1 MAKHGDDRTGNL
13 VCSFCGKSQDE
24 VRKLIAGPTVYICDE
39 CIDLCNDIIAEEVDQ
54 EETLSSTSAVPKP
67 SEIDKIARKGDNPS
81 ITRDVSGEGVQQ
93 ALLKII
99 EGTTASVPPKGGRK
113 HPQQEFLQVDTT
125 NILFICGGAFVG
137 LDDIIR
143 RRIGVKGMGFGAD
156 IRRKDER
163 SMSDL
168 LHEVQTEDLLKFGLI
183 PEFVGRLPVIA
194 TLEELDETALVRI
207 LKEPKNALTRQYQ
220 KLFEMEGVHLRF
232 TDGALSAIAREALK
246 RKSGARGLRAIM
258 ENIMLDVMYDIP
270 SQPTIKE
277 VLISEEVV
285 TNKVQLLRLPDGTVK
300 VLVEGKKRA
309 RVTRY
314 LSNAEFFLVEA
325 EALEEVCNKSTE
337 VEALIRSV
345 NATFENYVKLNKKVP
360 PEMIMSV
367 ASIDEPARLAD
378 TIVAHLGIKL
388 EDKQTLLEMT
398 NPADRLE
405 KVLGF
410 MRSEIEILEVE
421 KRIRTRVK
429 KQMEK
434 TQKEY
439 YLNEQMSAIQKELG
453 EKDEFKNEIQELE
466 EKIKQKK
473 MSAEAKEK
481 AEKELKKLK
490 MMSPISAEAT
500 VVRNYIDWIISLPW
514 HEYTEDKLDIQGA
527 EKILEED
534 HYGLEKV
541 KGRILEYLAVQSLV
555 GHMKGPILCL
565 VGPPGVGKTSLG
577 KSIARATG
585 RKFVRVSL
593 GGVRDEAE
601 IRGHRRTYIGALPG
615 KVIQSMKKA
624 GSGNPVFLLDE
635 ADNMSTDFRGDP
647 SSALLEVL
655 DPEQNSTF
663 NDHYL
668 DVDYDLA
675 KVMFVTTANTLERIP
690 RPLQDRMEII
700 RIAGYTELEK
710 LNIAKRY
717 LIPKQQEANGLK
729 PENIALSDS
738 ALMSIV
744 RHYTKEAGVRNLE
757 REIASVCRKVAVEVV
772 KKDRN
777 ARIRVSAKTLSIYLG
792 PPRYRFGKAEVEHK
806 IGVATGLAWTDLGG
820 ELLATE
826 VQIMPGKGKL
836 LITGRLGEVMQES
849 AQAAM
854 GYVRSRAEELG
865 LERDFYQKIDIHI
878 HIPEGAIPKD
888 GPSAGITMA
897 SALVSA
903 LTRIP
908 VRHDL
913 AMTGEVT
920 LRGNVLPIGGLKE
933 KVLAAHRGGIKKVLI
948 PVENEKDIREIPA
961 VILKSIEIELVEH
974 MDHVLRKALVLADP
988 ENYPKKP
995 ATPPAEP
1002 VPEAFQAA
1010 AVPPDAP
1017 DIVTH

>member
-39 CIDLCNDIIAEEVDQ
+39 CIDLCNDIIAEECDQ
-54 EETLSSTSAVPKP
+54 EESLSSTSAVPKP
-67 SEIDKIARKGDNPS
+67 SEIKKVLDQYVIGQERAKKILAVAVHNHYKRIDSQLVTGDVELQKSNILLVGPTGSGKTLLAQTLARFLQVPFAIADATSLTEAGYVGEDVENIILSLLQNADYDVEKCQRGIVYIDEIDKIARKGDNPS

-137 LDDIIR
+137 LEDIIR

-156 IRRKDER
+156 IRRRDER
-163 SMSDL
+163 NASDL

-194 TLEELDETALVRI
+194 TLQELDEQALVRI

-270 SQPTIKE
+270 SQPNIKK

-285 TNKVQLLRLPDGTVK
+285 TNKEQPIILFQKAAETAQRNGGRMLFRNEKRDSREAPPQAGGLRVPLLPLRDIIVFPHMVVPLFVGRQKSIRALEEAMNKQKFILLAAQKDAKTNDPAEDDIYRVGTLGTVVQLLRLPDGTVK

-309 RVTRY
+309 RVMRY
-314 LSNAEFFLVEA
+314 LSNAEYFLVEA

-345 NATFENYVKLNKKVP
+345 NATFETYVKLNKKIP

-398 NPADRLE
+398 NPAERLE

-439 YLNEQMSAIQKELG
+439 YLNEQMRAIQKELG

-473 MSAEAKEK
+473 MSAEAREK

-490 MMSPISAEAT
+490 MMSPMSAEAT
-500 VVRNYIDWIISLPW
+500 VVRNYIDWLISLPW
-514 HEYTEDKLDIQGA
+514 HEYTEDKLDIKEA
-527 EKILEED
+527 EKVLEDD
-534 HYGLEKV
+534 HFGLEKV
-541 KGRILEYLAVQSLV
+541 KQRILEYLAVQSLV
-555 GHMKGPILCL
+555 VH
-565 VGPPGVGKTSLG
+565 T
-577 KSIARATG
+577 
-585 RKFVRVSL
+585 
-593 GGVRDEAE
+593 
-601 IRGHRRTYIGALPG
+601 
-615 KVIQSMKKA
+615 KA
-624 GSGNPVFLLDE
+624 
-635 ADNMSTDFRGDP
+635 
-647 SSALLEVL
+647 
-655 DPEQNSTF
+655 
-663 NDHYL
+663 
-668 DVDYDLA
+668 
-675 KVMFVTTANTLERIP
+675 
-690 RPLQDRMEII
+690 
-700 RIAGYTELEK
+700 
-710 LNIAKRY
+710 
-717 LIPKQQEANGLK
+717 
-729 PENIALSDS
+729 
-738 ALMSIV
+738 
-744 RHYTKEAGVRNLE
+744 
-757 REIASVCRKVAVEVV
+757 
-772 KKDRN
+772 
-777 ARIRVSAKTLSIYLG
+777 
-792 PPRYRFGKAEVEHK
+792 
-806 IGVATGLAWTDLGG
+806 
-820 ELLATE
+820 
-826 VQIMPGKGKL
+826 
-836 LITGRLGEVMQES
+836 
-849 AQAAM
+849 
-854 GYVRSRAEELG
+854 
-865 LERDFYQKIDIHI
+865 
-878 HIPEGAIPKD
+878 
-888 GPSAGITMA
+888 
-897 SALVSA
+897 
-903 LTRIP
+903 
-908 VRHDL
+908 
-913 AMTGEVT
+913 
-920 LRGNVLPIGGLKE
+920 
-933 KVLAAHRGGIKKVLI
+933 
-948 PVENEKDIREIPA
+948 
-961 VILKSIEIELVEH
+961 
-974 MDHVLRKALVLADP
+974 
-988 ENYPKKP
+988 
-995 ATPPAEP
+995 
-1002 VPEAFQAA
+1002 
-1010 AVPPDAP
+1010 
-1017 DIVTH
+1017 